1 MLYFDRVGI
10 CGDTHSV
17 RYLFYFSWEKV
28 LYMCCYVCLFEMT
41 PTVLQCV
48 LCLPLSMTQLSRLLP
63 PGSGSEVRRPPT
75 QQRAGTEGGGRQV
88 APLMLVTEHECGLEM
103 KGRGRGG
110 LTPHPF
116 PSTSNHPEATSHS
129 PPRSLLCW
137 SWWILWRSVSGG
149 LDFLTKPFGPRAATA
164 ALGQCARPKLTQPTL
179 LQNLTKKK
187 KPNGVSLSICHLWEW
202 SKFITPYQIL
212 LFDHILNPLSF
223 STLKQM
229 EYDNVNEVF
238 DPTEHSS
245 LFSCGQDRW
254 RLLYIL

>member
-1 MLYFDRVGI
+1 MCV
-10 CGDTHSV
+10 
-17 RYLFYFSWEKV
+17 YLKW
-28 LYMCCYVCLFEMT
+28 
-41 PTVLQCV
+41 PLQCYSV
-48 LCLPLSMTQLSRLLP
+48 SYVYLWVWPNSPGCSPRAAVVRLGVHQHSR
-63 PGSGSEVRRPPT
+63 
-75 QQRAGTEGGGRQV
+75 
-88 APLMLVTEHECGLEM
+88 
-103 KGRGRGG
+103 GRGRRVEAGRSPLSCWWQSMNAG
-110 LTPHPF
+110 LRWREEEEEVLLPI
-116 PSTSNHPEATSHS
+116 PSLLPSNHPEATSHS

-202 SKFITPYQIL
+202 SKSITPYQIL